1 MSSFFHRVKQQ
12 MLLQGIPYP
21 SATMSLHLQNY
32 LREVRRA
39 GLAVT
44 NPYLLHIRY
53 EIDKYISS
61 ISFPNR
67 IREYELRD
75 DKAFK
80 GTIALKNTNVIERD
94 PIDAPPVF
102 LRALPTSFLSSQ

>member
-1 MSSFFHRVKQQ
+1 

-80 GTIALKNTNVIERD
+80 GTIALKNTNLIERN
-94 PIDAPPVF
+94 PIDPPRLFKGFTNF
-102 LRALPTSFLSSQ
+102 LSFLTMKGEEIASCLRK